1 LTGRYR
7 LRGAAQ
13 FAAVLRGGRRFE
25 GKRLQLIAL
34 PAKGPVG
41 RVGYVI
47 ASRHLKRA
55 IDRNR
60 LKRMLREAVRA
71 RRPAMNAFDIV
82 VRLRAACTPED
93 VSTAAAEGA
102 RLLDQVTVDK
112 RR

>member
-1 LTGRYR
+1 M
-7 LRGAAQ
+7 
-13 FAAVLRGGRRFE
+13 
-25 GKRLQLIAL
+25 
-34 PAKGPVG
+34 G

-47 ASRHLKRA
+47 ATRHLKRA

-71 RRPAMNAFDIV
+71 RRPAMNAYDVV
-82 VRLRAACTPED
+82 VRLRAACTPAD

-102 RLLDQVTVDK
+102 RLLDQVTLDK

>member
-25 GKRLQLIAL
+25 GTQLQLIAL
-34 PAKGPVG
+34 PATGPVG

-47 ASRHLKRA
+47 ASRHLRRA

-71 RRPAMNAFDIV
+71 RRPAMNAYDVV
-82 VRLRAACTPED
+82 VRLRAACTPTD

-102 RLLDQVTVDK
+102 RLLDQVTLDK

>member
-1 LTGRYR
+1 MTGRYR

-25 GKRLQLIAL
+25 GKRLQVIAV
-34 PAKGPVG
+34 PATGPVG

-71 RRPAMNAFDIV
+71 RRPAMNAFDVV
-82 VRLRAACTPED
+82 VRLRTACKPAEVSAAGD
-93 VSTAAAEGA
+93 EGA
-102 RLLDQVTVDK
+102 RLLDQVATGQ
-112 RR
+112 RS